1 MQAIIEHLPPILFV
15 VAFAAFWTWE
25 WIDAARATPG
35 GGGRKGPNLALT
47 AINFVLAGVIAS
59 ILVAASGWVT
69 QQRWGLAGLEWPQ
82 WLVVL
87 LGVLALDL
95 TEYARHRISH
105 RIPLL
110 WRLHRVH
117 HTDVQVDVTT
127 SLRSHPLE
135 QALRPLFD
143 AAGVLLVGIAPLTLA
158 VHALLQIA
166 TLLFQHANIALP
178 PRLDRF
184 IALLT
189 PTPAYHVV
197 HHSRRRFQTDSNY
210 GACFTI
216 WDRMFG
222 TLQPAAGEIPLGLD
236 GFDAARDRSFAG
248 LLANPWRETARPA

>member
-1 MQAIIEHLPPILFV
+1 
-15 VAFAAFWTWE
+15 AFAAFWTWE
-25 WIDAARATPG
+25 WIDAARAAPG
-35 GGGRKGPNLALT
+35 ERGRKGRNLALT
-47 AINFVLAGVIAS
+47 AINFVLAGIIATV
-59 ILVAASGWVT
+59 LVAASGWAA
-69 QQRWGLAGLEWPQ
+69 REHWALAGVQWPE

-87 LGVLALDL
+87 LGGLALAPAGD
-95 TEYARHRISH
+95 ARHRISH

-143 AAGVLLVGIAPLTLA
+143 AAAVLLVGIGPLTLA

-178 PRLDRF
+178 ARLDRF

-197 HHSRRRFQTDSNY
+197 HHSRRPLQTDSNY

-216 WDRMFG
+216 WDRLFG
-222 TLQPAAGEIPLGLD
+222 TLQPGTPDIRLGLD
-236 GFDAARDRSFAG
+236 GFDAARDRSLAAM
-248 LLANPWRETARPA
+248 LANPWRQPARPA